1 MSIIYDALKKVER
14 SQNINPEIKI
24 NKADKARHKIYL
36 IYALVV
42 VLGFFAA
49 NLLWGFL
56 IKPLPAKVN
65 VASGDAVKIAKA
77 QEIKPVGQRALE
89 AQVSIPAA
97 PTPAPSPAAA
107 TPETKPELTLNGIF
121 FSEDEGYALINN
133 QIVKQ
138 GDTVDGAKVVR
149 IDVAEVELESQGS
162 VIKLSCS
169 K

>member
-14 SQNINPEIKI
+14 SQNLNPEIKI

-56 IKPLPAKVN
+56 IKPLPEKVN

-77 QEIKPVGQRALE
+77 QEIKPV
-89 AQVSIPAA
+89 A